1 MEYNKN
7 ENQRELQSWEL
18 DEQDIKQRR
27 DRDRRIGSLGAIVA
41 AIFFLVVLGFMIF
54 IIVNMVRIERSF

>member
-54 IIVNMVRIERSF
+54 IIVNMVRIDRSF